1 MLTEQELI
9 NYSRHIIL
17 PQIDEEGQARI
28 KQSKVL
34 IIGMGG
40 LGSPVALY
48 LAAAGVGHLYIA
60 DHDKVERSNLQ
71 RQIIHT
77 LNSLNQT
84 KVDSAKSTIEQ
95 LNPWVQVTCIADK
108 LEGEQL
114 ESMIAKVDVVIDC
127 CDNFATRFAVN
138 RASVKYAK
146 PLVSGAAIRFEGQV
160 AVFNYNELSPCYQCL
175 YQPDIQLDENCFDQ
189 GVLSPVVGT
198 IGTLQATE
206 ALKIISGAG
215 HVADGQLLVYDAL
228 SFDFRKMKVAKDISC
243 PVCS

>member
-9 NYSRHIIL
+9 HYSRHIIL

-84 KVDSAKSTIEQ
+84 KVDSAKSTIEH

-138 RASVKYAK
+138 RASVKHAK

-215 HVADGQLLVYDAL
+215 QVADGQLLVYDAL